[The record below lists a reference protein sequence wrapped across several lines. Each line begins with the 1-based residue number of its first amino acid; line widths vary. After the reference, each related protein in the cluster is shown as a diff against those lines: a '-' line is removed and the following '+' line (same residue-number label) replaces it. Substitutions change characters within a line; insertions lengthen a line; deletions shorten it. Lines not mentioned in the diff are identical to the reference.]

1 MIEEWSIA
9 VEDSSVYQPESHRP
23 LDEAAIAAILV
34 SIGGQVRA
42 ARQRRGW
49 YLSDVAERLDLSA
62 SVICRLELARRE
74 PSLHQLIMVCA
85 VLGQRF
91 SDVIRI
97 AENEAFPM
105 GLAPWTPPP
114 SGQS

>member
-1 MIEEWSIA
+1 
-9 VEDSSVYQPESHRP
+9 
-23 LDEAAIAAILV
+23 LDEAAVTAILV

-49 YLSDVAERLDLSA
+49 FLSDVAERMDLSA
-62 SVICRLELARRE
+62 SVICRMELARRE

-91 SDVIRI
+91 SDVVRV

-114 SGQS
+114 FGQS